1 MIPPRHEGKLNE
13 LRKQKGEPGGLQS
26 LFRALHSTNYRLFF
40 IGQGISVIGTWM
52 QMIAMSWLVY
62 RITGSAF
69 LLGIVGFASQL
80 PIFLLAPFTGVLV
93 DRYNRQKIL
102 IITQSLSMFQAFVLA
117 TLVLT
122 NTVTVWAIIIL
133 SVFLGLIN
141 SIDMPARQTFV
152 LDMVERR
159 EDLSNAIALNSSLFN
174 GARLIGPSIG
184 GILIAAVGEGICFA
198 INGISFL
205 AVIFCLVAM
214 RLRPPKIEVKE
225 SRIVSGLKEGFSY
238 AFGSAPIRY
247 LILLTVLISLVGMP
261 YTVLMPVFAAEILH
275 GDANTLGFLMAASG
289 VGALAGTLYLAA
301 RKNVMGLGRIVGI
314 ASGIFGAGLMLF
326 SLSHLLALSL
336 VLMILTGF
344 GMIVQIA
351 SSNTILQTVVDD
363 DKRGRVMSIFVM
375 AFIGMA
381 PFGSL
386 LAGGAA
392 TGIGAP
398 NTLMI
403 GGACCIVASI
413 FFFLKFRSLRVALH
427 ATYAEKA
434 SYTITHTE

>member
-1 MIPPRHEGKLNE
+1 
-13 LRKQKGEPGGLQS
+13 
-26 LFRALHSTNYRLFF
+26 
-40 IGQGISVIGTWM
+40 M

-205 AVIFCLVAM
+205 AVIFCLLAM

>member
-13 LRKQKGEPGGLQS
+13 LRKQKGEPGGLQN

-205 AVIFCLVAM
+205 AVIFCLLAM